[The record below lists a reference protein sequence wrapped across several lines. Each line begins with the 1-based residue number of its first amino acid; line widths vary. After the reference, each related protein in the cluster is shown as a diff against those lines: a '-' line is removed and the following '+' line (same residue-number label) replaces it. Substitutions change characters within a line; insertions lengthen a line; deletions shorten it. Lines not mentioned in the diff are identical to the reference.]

1 MTRAISIG
9 ECMVE
14 LRPEADG
21 RLRRGFAGDAYNT
34 AVYLK
39 RSAPEIDVAF
49 LTATG
54 DDSLSAAMTEAW
66 RAEGISDRL
75 CFRVAGARPALYLI
89 ETDAKG
95 DRRFHYWRGE
105 SPARQWFRLAADRG
119 PEMFAGADLIY
130 VSGISLAI
138 LNDDDRKGAI
148 RFLKTLAPR
157 LAFDPNIRPALWS
170 SLDAARECFEAM
182 IGIAAIVLPSR
193 QDMQLLYA
201 IDDPAVQIARMAA
214 MTAAEIALTADEA
227 GCLLRV
233 DDQLSA
239 LPAEKASAVVDTSG
253 AGDSFNGAYLAAR
266 LRGQP
271 PLDAARAG
279 LALAA
284 RVIGRPGAIIPAG

>member
-1 MTRAISIG
+1 MTRAICIG

-49 LTATG
+49 LSATG
-54 DDSLSAAMTEAW
+54 DDSLSAAMRQAW
-66 RAEGISDRL
+66 RDEGISDTL
-75 CFRVAGARPALYLI
+75 CFEVANARPALYLI

-105 SPARQWFRLAADRG
+105 SPARQWFKLVAGRG
-119 PEMFAGADLIY
+119 AEMFAGADLVY

-138 LNDDDRKGAI
+138 LPDQDRKDAI
-148 RFLKTLAPR
+148 GLLKTLAPR
-157 LAFDPNIRPALWS
+157 IAFDPNIRPALWA
-170 SLDAARECFEAM
+170 SLDTARDCFEAM
-182 IGIAAIVLPSR
+182 TGIAAMVLPSR
-193 QDMQLLYA
+193 QDMQLLYG
-201 IDDPAVQIARMAA
+201 IDDPAAQIARMAA
-214 MTAAEIALTADEA
+214 MTTAEIALTADEA
-227 GCLLRV
+227 GCVLRV
-233 DDQLSA
+233 GDQVSA
-239 LPAEKASAVVDTSG
+239 LPAEKAAMVVDTSG

-266 LRGQP
+266 LRGRP

-279 LALAA
+279 LKLAA
-284 RVIGRPGAIIPAG
+284 QVIAKPGAIIPRD